1 MSSDHDQPDADKR
14 ELAKS
19 ATDSAD
25 AAGTADA
32 AAVEAGIDAVAADSD
47 AAGSVAGLG
56 AAPVAETRPASD
68 AVTSGVA
75 GAAAAPVTET
85 GAASAGESA
94 AESASEGSGA
104 GSAAPATG
112 AASADASAAE
122 SAAAGSV
129 AGLGA
134 APVADAR
141 VVESGGEPSTGSVA
155 GLAAGPSADSA
166 AESTV
171 IDAGA
176 QFAAAASGSADRT
189 PAVEENDSAA
199 TPSESNATPREARLH
214 DGGTAPVETIVHVL
228 RHGEVHNPNGILY
241 GRLPGFSLSV
251 AGRSQ
256 AGAVARAL
264 AEHDIAVVIASPLQ
278 RAQET
283 AEPIAAQH
291 HLLVRTDEN
300 LIEAGN
306 TFEGLRVSVGD
317 GALRKPRHW
326 WKLRDPFTPSWGEPY
341 LQIAHRMLAAVNKAR
356 VEAAGRE
363 AVLVSHQLP
372 VWTLRRF
379 LQGQRLW
386 HDPRQ
391 RQCSLASLTSLV
403 YQGDT
408 LVDIVYSEP
417 AGGSD
422 PSVHG
427 A

>member
-56 AAPVAETRPASD
+56 AAPVAEAGPASG
-68 AVTSGVA
+68 AVGSGVA
-75 GAAAAPVTET
+75 GTGAAPVADAADAD
-85 GAASAGESA
+85 AASVDA
-94 AESASEGSGA
+94 AD
-104 GSAAPATG
+104 SAAP
-112 AASADASAAE
+112 DASAAE
-122 SAAAGSV
+122 SGAEKTVAGSV

-134 APVADAR
+134 APVADSG
-141 VVESGGEPSTGSVA
+141 VVESDGEPSDGSIA
-155 GLAAGPSADSA
+155 GQAAGPAADSA

-171 IDAGA
+171 IDTGA
-176 QFAAAASGSADRT
+176 QFAAAASGSADRI
-189 PAVEENDSAA
+189 PAVEENDSAT
-199 TPSESNATPREARLH
+199 TPSESKAPPRETRLH

>member
-1 MSSDHDQPDADKR
+1 MASS
-14 ELAKS
+14 L
-19 ATDSAD
+19 
-25 AAGTADA
+25 
-32 AAVEAGIDAVAADSD
+32 V
-47 AAGSVAGLG
+47 
-56 AAPVAETRPASD
+56 
-68 AVTSGVA
+68 
-75 GAAAAPVTET
+75 
-85 GAASAGESA
+85 
-94 AESASEGSGA
+94 
-104 GSAAPATG
+104 
-112 AASADASAAE
+112 
-122 SAAAGSV
+122 
-129 AGLGA
+129 
-134 APVADAR
+134 
-141 VVESGGEPSTGSVA
+141 
-155 GLAAGPSADSA
+155 
-166 AESTV
+166 
-171 IDAGA
+171 DAGA
-176 QFAAAASGSADRT
+176 HFAAAAGATAQAGAEEDPEAA
-189 PAVEENDSAA
+189 PAQDEAPEPVERAEGRISAA
-199 TPSESNATPREARLH
+199 ERVH
-214 DGGTAPVETIVHVL
+214 DGGAAIETIVHVL

-251 AGRSQ
+251 AGRAQ
-256 AGAVARAL
+256 AAAVARTL
-264 AEHDIAVVIASPLQ
+264 ADHDIALVIASPLQ

-291 HLLVRTDEN
+291 DLIVRTDEN

-372 VWTLRRF
+372 VWTLRRL

-403 YQGDT
+403 YHGDT

>member
-1 MSSDHDQPDADKR
+1 MSSDQPDSEMR
-14 ELAKS
+14 ELPD
-19 ATDSAD
+19 TPVDSAETAALADESD
-25 AAGTADA
+25 AAVPVD
-32 AAVEAGIDAVAADSD
+32 AVEAD
-47 AAGSVAGLG
+47 
-56 AAPVAETRPASD
+56 T
-68 AVTSGVA
+68 
-75 GAAAAPVTET
+75 
-85 GAASAGESA
+85 
-94 AESASEGSGA
+94 
-104 GSAAPATG
+104 
-112 AASADASAAE
+112 
-122 SAAAGSV
+122 
-129 AGLGA
+129 
-134 APVADAR
+134 
-141 VVESGGEPSTGSVA
+141 
-155 GLAAGPSADSA
+155 
-166 AESTV
+166 
-171 IDAGA
+171 
-176 QFAAAASGSADRT
+176 
-189 PAVEENDSAA
+189 
-199 TPSESNATPREARLH
+199 
-214 DGGTAPVETIVHVL
+214 VETIVHVL
-228 RHGEVHNPNGILY
+228 RHGEVHNPKGILY

-251 AGRSQ
+251 TGRSQ
-256 AGAVARAL
+256 AGAVARSL
-264 AEHDIAVVIASPLQ
+264 ADHDIALVIASPLQ

-283 AEPIAAQH
+283 AEPIARQH
-291 HLLVRTDEN
+291 GLLVRTDEN

-356 VEAAGRE
+356 VEAAGHE

-386 HDPRQ
+386 HDPRH

-422 PSVHG
+422 PTVRG